1 MDKMKEMMAKKKG
14 KEMSDAEKKAKLGV
28 LGHMKKMA
36 EDAMTDNLHGMKK
49 VSVASDSKEGLEEG
63 LEKAKEIISSKEQDE
78 MVEDAEDGNQVGDDL
93 MAGGWDREE
102 AEEDSEDEEM
112 SSEELER
119 KLQKL
124 MAMKKKMSEKA

>member
-1 MDKMKEMMAKKKG
+1 MDK
-14 KEMSDAEKKAKLGV
+14 
-28 LGHMKKMA
+28 MKKMA